1 VTVSDRLAQIRAR
14 DLNAEWGFGGWNHVH
29 GEGHRLF
36 APPRGQGPVVR
47 VVGGPEARQR
57 LVDTLNEREHLL
69 GEVARLRD
77 AITFVVEVF
86 DYWGGGD
93 VLARPVTFEPN
104 SAAEAVL
111 RAALAGTGE
120 PAPEERSR

>member
-1 VTVSDRLAQIRAR
+1 VSDRLAQIRAR

-69 GEVARLRD
+69 GEVARLTAERD
-77 AITFVVEVF
+77 ELRRQMT
-86 DYWGGGD
+86 
-93 VLARPVTFEPN
+93 
-104 SAAEAVL
+104 VL
-111 RAALAGTGE
+111 RQSFRHGAHEGCACCEWHLANTDAALAGTGE